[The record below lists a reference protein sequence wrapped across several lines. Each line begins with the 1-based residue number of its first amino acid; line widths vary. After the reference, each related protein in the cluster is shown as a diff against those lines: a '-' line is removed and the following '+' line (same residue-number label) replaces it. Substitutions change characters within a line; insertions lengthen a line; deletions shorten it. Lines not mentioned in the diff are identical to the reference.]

1 MFSSSSF
8 IFFCRFLHC
17 VKFEIGSHL
26 FFFIIITFLWLLI
39 AMMMMKKT
47 VVIVVVA
54 MIDII
59 IIIIIVM
66 TVVGYNY
73 NTTENLSTI
82 CGPEKALS

>member
-1 MFSSSSF
+1 
-8 IFFCRFLHC
+8 
-17 VKFEIGSHL
+17 
-26 FFFIIITFLWLLI
+26 
-39 AMMMMKKT
+39 MMMMKKT

-82 CGPEKALS
+82 CGPEKALSWKASLLENGKKKIQLKR